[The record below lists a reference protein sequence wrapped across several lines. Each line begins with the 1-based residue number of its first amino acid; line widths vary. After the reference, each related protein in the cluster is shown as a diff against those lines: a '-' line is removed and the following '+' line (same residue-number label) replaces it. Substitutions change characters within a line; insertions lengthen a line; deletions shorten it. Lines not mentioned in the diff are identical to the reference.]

1 MRFGPKP
8 IHAPYKVRAADYM
21 AIHKQSYVQQY
32 AASAAQPCP
41 VCASVSGTGRS
52 SAFAKDMTRYLKP
65 NAVCVINC
73 SWDESELEAQLP
85 AKMRKDLAAKQAGLP
100 LHP

>member
-1 MRFGPKP
+1 
-8 IHAPYKVRAADYM
+8 
-21 AIHKQSYVQQY
+21 
-32 AASAAQPCP
+32 
-41 VCASVSGTGRS
+41 
-52 SAFAKDMTRYLKP
+52 MTRYLKP
-65 NAVCVINC
+65 NAVCAINC